1 MSLFDD
7 FNGEDFEPDT
17 VVILDNEGG
26 FSRFSTEEKKLDI
39 VDREGIKSFLEDL
52 PSIATHVTSIKDSYS
67 YFFWWEDDRISEDLD
82 FPVYEDGV
90 GEGYGF
96 YDFVEFAVSYCLDKD
111 EEEQD
116 KEAVK
121 KIADVFNK
129 YTIRSVKVDFEV
141 IDSFEEDDD
150 YEDVYYYIEND

>member
-17 VVILDNEGG
+17 VVILDDEGG
-26 FSRFSTEEKKLDI
+26 FSRFSTEERKLDI
-39 VDREGIKSFLEDL
+39 ADREGIKSFLEGL
-52 PSIATHVTSIKDSYS
+52 PSIATHVTSIEDSYS
-67 YFFWWEDDRISEDLD
+67 YFFWWEDARISEDLD
-82 FPVYEDGV
+82 FPVYEDGT

-96 YDFVEFAVSYCLDKD
+96 YDFVEFAVSYCLDKG

-116 KEAVK
+116 KETVK